1 MQLRSTIVTSLI
13 AADLDGKG
21 ALDLVYG
28 LRNGELVVI
37 WR

>member
-13 AADLDGKG
+13 AADLDGKT

-28 LRNGELVVI
+28 LRNGELMVI
-37 WR
+37 RR